1 MRQTAH
7 QIGKLEII
15 CGPMFSGKSEEL
27 IRRIRRAKIAQQQV
41 VVFKPKLDT
50 RRGIHTVTSHNGSYL
65 DAIPVDKLDEIATFI
80 MQDPTIQVIGI
91 DEIQFFPQE
100 IIDHILKLV
109 SNGKRVIA
117 AGLDL
122 DFRGIPFGPL
132 PTLLAIADQITKLQ
146 SICMICGKDA
156 PFTQRLIDNKPASF
170 DDKVILIGAQES
182 YQARCR
188 GCYRIDRMPT
198 FAQHTAY

>member
-1 MRQTAH
+1 MRESTQ
-7 QIGKLEII
+7 QVGKLEII

-50 RRGIHTVTSHNGSYL
+50 RRGIRTVTSHNGSYVE
-65 DAIPVDKLDEIATFI
+65 AIAIDKLEEIATFI
-80 MQDPTIQVIGI
+80 VQDPSIQVIGF
-91 DEIQFFPQE
+91 DEVQFFPQE
-100 IIDHILKLV
+100 IIDHIMKLV
-109 SNGKRVIA
+109 NAGKRVIA

-132 PTLLAIADQITKLQ
+132 PTLLAIADQIIKLQ

-156 PFTQRLIDNKPASF
+156 PFTQRLIDNKPAAYE
-170 DDKVILIGAQES
+170 DKLILLGAQES

-188 GCYRIDRMPT
+188 GCYRIDRAPT
-198 FAQHTAY
+198 FTEQAL